1 MTNEEITTLVD
12 LLDNCKTKQ
21 NMNRKEYL
29 VLLNIINYDY
39 LDNGVFRKSMVGDI
53 PFTPLRISKLREYNP
68 QSVSPSSLTTAH
80 RVGILNVQRC
90 NYSGFQ
96 MSPNILQSAY
106 DIWKNNHE
114 ADLSLNLL
122 TKTDTTPKTKI
133 DIDVKIDTLSDMLLL
148 LEKYDCAP
156 DVEYN
161 IDLQLLHNIKDE
173 LVQINNMIGMEK
185 MKKSILD
192 QLIYFIQN
200 LHQGKTSEFKH
211 TVITG
216 PPGTGKTE
224 IAKIIGAMYSKIGIL
239 KKNIFKKVTRSDLV
253 AGYLGQT
260 AIKTKKVIDEC
271 LGGVLFID
279 EAYALANFSDNDS
292 YSKECVDTLCEA
304 LSDHKDNLMVIIA
317 GYEEELDKNFFPAN
331 RGLESRF
338 IWRFNMDDYNAKEM
352 MEIFK
357 KKVIENEW
365 SFFDESQIKERW
377 FSDKK
382 QDFKNFGRDMEL
394 LLTYVKIKHGRRIF
408 GKSVDLKKKITID
421 DMNAGYEMFS
431 NNKNKKKSDS
441 NFMHTI
447 FI

>member
-53 PFTPLRISKLREYNP
+53 PF
-68 QSVSPSSLTTAH
+68 
-80 RVGILNVQRC
+80 

-133 DIDVKIDTLSDMLLL
+133 DIDVKIDTLSDILLL

-317 GYEEELDKNFFPAN
+317 GYEEELEKNFFPAN

-338 IWRFNMDDYNAKEM
+338 IWKFNMDDYNAKEM

-365 SFFDESQIKERW
+365 SFLDESEIKERW

-408 GKSVDLKKKITID
+408 GKSVDVKKKITID

>member
-1 MTNEEITTLVD
+1 MNEKNTTLID
-12 LLDNCKTKQ
+12 ILDTCKSKQ
-21 NMNRKEYL
+21 KLNYKECL
-29 VLLNIINYDY
+29 VLLNLINYEYVDSG
-39 LDNGVFRKSMVGDI
+39 NFRKTMVGEI
-53 PFTPLRISKLREYNP
+53 PFNY
-68 QSVSPSSLTTAH
+68 TA
-80 RVGILNVQRC
+80 IQT
-90 NYSGFQ
+90 
-96 MSPNILQSAY
+96 SPNILQSAY
-106 DIWKNNHE
+106 DIWKNDHE
-114 ADLSLNLL
+114 IDFSLNIL
-122 TKTDTTPKTKI
+122 KKIDTTPKTKI
-133 DIDVKIDTLSDMLLL
+133 DIDVEIDTLSDILLL
-148 LEKYDCAP
+148 LEKYECKP
-156 DVEYN
+156 DIEYN
-161 IDLQLLHNIKDE
+161 VDLHLLHNIKDE

-192 QLIYFIQN
+192 QLLYFIQN

-239 KKNIFKKVTRSDLV
+239 KKNFFKKVTRSDLV

-408 GKSVDLKKKITID
+408 GKSVDLKKKITIE

-431 NNKNKKKSDS
+431 NNKKKENKMNKILES
-441 NFMHTI
+441 I
-447 FI
+447 YI

>member
-1 MTNEEITTLVD
+1 MNEKNTTLID
-12 LLDNCKTKQ
+12 ILDTCKSKQ
-21 NMNRKEYL
+21 KLNYKECL
-29 VLLNIINYDY
+29 VLLNLINYEYVDSG
-39 LDNGVFRKSMVGDI
+39 NFRKTMVGEI
-53 PFTPLRISKLREYNP
+53 PFNY
-68 QSVSPSSLTTAH
+68 TA
-80 RVGILNVQRC
+80 IQT
-90 NYSGFQ
+90 
-96 MSPNILQSAY
+96 SPNILQSAY
-106 DIWKNNHE
+106 DIWKNDHE
-114 ADLSLNLL
+114 IDFSLNIL
-122 TKTDTTPKTKI
+122 KKIDTTPKTKI
-133 DIDVKIDTLSDMLLL
+133 DIDVEIDTLSDILLL
-148 LEKYDCAP
+148 LEKYECKP
-156 DVEYN
+156 DIEYN
-161 IDLQLLHNIKDE
+161 VDLHLLHNIKDE

-192 QLIYFIQN
+192 QLLYFIQN

-239 KKNIFKKVTRSDLV
+239 KKNFFKKVTRSDLV

-408 GKSVDLKKKITID
+408 GKSVDLKKKITIE

-431 NNKNKKKSDS
+431 KKKKKENKMNKILES
-441 NFMHTI
+441 I
-447 FI
+447 YI

>member
-1 MTNEEITTLVD
+1 MNNQPGLIE
-12 LLDNCKTKQ
+12 LLDNYRSKQ
-21 NMNRKEYL
+21 NIKYKEYAL
-29 VLLNIINYDY
+29 LLNVMNYDY
-39 LDNGVFRKSMVGDI
+39 FEAGVFKRGLSGG
-53 PFTPLRISKLREYNP
+53 
-68 QSVSPSSLTTAH
+68 SSRH
-80 RVGILNVQRC
+80 NE
-90 NYSGFQ
+90 S
-96 MSPNILQSAY
+96 ILQLQFGTDDVRSSY
-106 DIWKNNHE
+106 DIWKKTHE
-114 ADLSLNLL
+114 IDVSLNALI
-122 TKTDTTPKTKI
+122 KPVENIKKEKI
-133 DIDVKIDTLSDMLLL
+133 NIDVTIDTLSDILSLLD
-148 LEKYDCAP
+148 KYECKP
-156 DVEYN
+156 DIEYN
-161 IDLQLLHNIKDE
+161 IDVATLHNIKGE

-192 QLIYFIQN
+192 QLLYFIQN

-224 IAKIIGAMYSKIGIL
+224 IAKMIGAMYSKIGIL
-239 KKNIFKKVTRSDLV
+239 KKNYFKKVTRTDLV

-260 AIKTKKVIDEC
+260 AIKTRKVIEEC

-292 YSKECVDTLCEA
+292 YSKECIDTLCEA

-317 GYEEELDKNFFPAN
+317 GYEEDLENSFFPAN
-331 RGLESRF
+331 RGLSSRF

-365 SFFDESQIKERW
+365 AFLDETEIKERW
-377 FSDKK
+377 FHDRKV
-382 QDFKNFGRDMEL
+382 DFKNFGRDMEL
-394 LLTYVKIKHGRRIF
+394 LFTYVKIKHGRRIF
-408 GKSVDLKKKITID
+408 GMSVEAKKKLTIQ
-421 DMNAGYEMFS
+421 DMNAGYEMFL
-431 NNKNKKKSDS
+431 NNKNKKKES

>member
-1 MTNEEITTLVD
+1 MNEKNTTLIDV
-12 LLDNCKTKQ
+12 LDTCKSKQ
-21 NMNRKEYL
+21 KLNYKECL
-29 VLLNIINYDY
+29 VLLNLINYEYVDSG
-39 LDNGVFRKSMVGDI
+39 NFRKTMVGEI
-53 PFTPLRISKLREYNP
+53 PF
-68 QSVSPSSLTTAH
+68 
-80 RVGILNVQRC
+80 
-90 NYSGFQ
+90 NYSAIHT
-96 MSPNILQSAY
+96 SPNILQSAY
-106 DIWKNNHE
+106 DIWKNDHE
-114 ADLSLNLL
+114 IDFSLNVF
-122 TKTDTTPKTKI
+122 KKIDTTPKTKI
-133 DIDVKIDTLSDMLLL
+133 DIDVKIDTLSDILVL
-148 LEKYDCAP
+148 LEKYECKP
-156 DVEYN
+156 DIEYN
-161 IDLQLLHNIKDE
+161 IDVHLLHNIKDE
-173 LVQINNMIGMEK
+173 LVLINNMIGMEK

-192 QLIYFIQN
+192 QLLYFIQN

-239 KKNIFKKVTRSDLV
+239 KKNFFKKVTRSDLV

-408 GKSVDLKKKITID
+408 GKSVDLKKKITIE

-431 NNKNKKKSDS
+431 NNKKKENKMNKYLE
-441 NFMHTI
+441 TI
-447 FI
+447 YI

>member
-1 MTNEEITTLVD
+1 MNGKTTTFID
-12 LLDNCKTKQ
+12 ILDSYKSKQ
-21 NMNRKEYL
+21 KIDYKECL
-29 VLLNIINYDY
+29 VLLNIINYEYIDSG
-39 LDNGVFRKSMVGDI
+39 NFRKTIVGDI
-53 PFTPLRISKLREYNP
+53 SF
-68 QSVSPSSLTTAH
+68 
-80 RVGILNVQRC
+80 
-90 NYSGFQ
+90 NYSAIQ
-96 MSPNILQSAY
+96 SPKKILYSAY
-106 DIWKNNHE
+106 DIWKNDHE
-114 ADLSLNLL
+114 IDLSLNLIK
-122 TKTDTTPKTKI
+122 KTDTIPKTKI
-133 DIDVKIDTLSDMLLL
+133 EIDVKIDTLSDILVL
-148 LEKYDCAP
+148 LEKYECKP
-156 DVEYN
+156 DIEYN
-161 IDLQLLHNIKDE
+161 IDLHLLHNIKEE
-173 LVQINNMIGMEK
+173 LVLINNMIGMEK
-185 MKKSILD
+185 MKKSIMD
-192 QLIYFIQN
+192 QLLYFIQN

-239 KKNIFKKVTRSDLV
+239 KKNFFKKVTRTDLV

-260 AIKTKKVIDEC
+260 AIKTKKVINEC

-292 YSKECVDTLCEA
+292 YSKECVDTICEA

-317 GYEEELDKNFFPAN
+317 GYEEELDKHFFPAN

-408 GKSVDLKKKITID
+408 GKSVDLKKKITIE